1 MFYHQYCVNQ
11 CIDDELQ
18 LQRTTTNLQWYAVII
33 AICFV
38 DSIQSIEALSHLTE
52 YCVLLVELWQF
63 RCSSDVELPHGDA
76 TTRRAVS
83 TIGIGIGIVIIG
95 IDRHQ
100 HIRSRC
106 LHRERDWQWPAILWT
121 CVSESEESRRRRSVC
136 YRHQ

>member
-83 TIGIGIGIVIIG
+83 TIGIGIGIVII
-95 IDRHQ
+95 DRHQ

-121 CVSESEESRRRRSVC
+121 CVSESEESHHRRSVC